1 MDAVSDDHGHPF
13 LYACLMNP
21 KAQANEAKVGR
32 PPIDVNITN
41 LQDMVIQGLT
51 PEMKQQMEELLETPE
66 YDPSAENK
74 TWVDKLKNT
83 PKIGSLHQKMK
94 NSKSKS
100 AIFPKKMRQSLRR
113 LELNL
118 TLK

>member
-1 MDAVSDDHGHPF
+1 MFLDAVSDDHGHPF

-21 KAQANEAKVGR
+21 RLKQTSKGR
-32 PPIDVNITN
+32 WPPIDVNITN

-74 TWVDKLKNT
+74 TWVDEVDEYPQDWEFA
-83 PKIGSLHQKMK
+83 PKDEEFEVEVSDIPQEE
-94 NSKSKS
+94 NS
-100 AIFPKKMRQSLRR
+100 R
-113 LELNL
+113 
-118 TLK
+118 